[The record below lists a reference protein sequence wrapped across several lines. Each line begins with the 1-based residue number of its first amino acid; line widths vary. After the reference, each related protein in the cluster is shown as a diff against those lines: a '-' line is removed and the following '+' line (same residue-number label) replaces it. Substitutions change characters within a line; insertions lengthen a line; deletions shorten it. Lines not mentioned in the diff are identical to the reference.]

1 MKEYAIGKI
10 DESTKLRTKKI
21 AYKVTGIL
29 WKIFRAALLIGL
41 SFVILYPL
49 IYAITMT
56 FRPADQIYDPTVVW
70 ISKTLTLDNLK
81 TTFQLMDYPKAL
93 LNSLMVNVIS
103 SFLQVAICAFTS
115 YGFARFEF
123 KGKNILFG
131 LVLLTVLVPPQVIIT
146 PSFLTYK
153 TLGLVNTYW
162 TFYLPAIFG
171 AGIKSGL
178 FIFIFRQFFRGLPKE
193 LEEAAAIDGCGFF
206 QCFIRI
212 IIPTAGAVILTTVL
226 LSIMWYW
233 NDYYMSSMYMNNMHT
248 VTTALVNLETN
259 TYNITGDIAPDPYK
273 IITYM
278 QAGSLLVI
286 TPPLLLYLVL
296 QRKFVQGAERSGIV
310 G

>member
-70 ISKTLTLDNLK
+70 ISKSLTLDNLK

-178 FIFIFRQFFRGLPKE
+178 FIFIFRQFFRGLPKSWRRRR
-193 LEEAAAIDGCGFF
+193 LSTDAVSSNASSASSSPTPALLFSPRFCCPSCGTGT
-206 QCFIRI
+206 I
-212 IIPTAGAVILTTVL
+212 II
-226 LSIMWYW
+226 
-233 NDYYMSSMYMNNMHT
+233 
-248 VTTALVNLETN
+248 
-259 TYNITGDIAPDPYK
+259 
-273 IITYM
+273 
-278 QAGSLLVI
+278 
-286 TPPLLLYLVL
+286 
-296 QRKFVQGAERSGIV
+296 
-310 G
+310 

>member
-70 ISKTLTLDNLK
+70 ISKSLTLDNLK

-146 PSFLTYK
+146 PPS
-153 TLGLVNTYW
+153 
-162 TFYLPAIFG
+162 
-171 AGIKSGL
+171 
-178 FIFIFRQFFRGLPKE
+178 
-193 LEEAAAIDGCGFF
+193 
-206 QCFIRI
+206 
-212 IIPTAGAVILTTVL
+212 
-226 LSIMWYW
+226 
-233 NDYYMSSMYMNNMHT
+233 
-248 VTTALVNLETN
+248 
-259 TYNITGDIAPDPYK
+259 
-273 IITYM
+273 
-278 QAGSLLVI
+278 
-286 TPPLLLYLVL
+286 
-296 QRKFVQGAERSGIV
+296 
-310 G
+310 

>member
-70 ISKTLTLDNLK
+70 ISKSLTLDNLK

-212 IIPTAGAVILTTVL
+212 IIPNAGAVILTTVL

-278 QAGSLLVI
+278 PAGSLLVI